1 MIGFYNQTIPGR
13 SHIEDGAPCQD
24 ANGVTRLE
32 NGWIIAA
39 VAKGISGT
47 MNSAAAASVAV
58 VTSIRLLKEHSEL
71 INFSDAEALKA
82 LIYLSFFAAQQKIDY
97 YAEIN
102 GFSPQD
108 CDTTLTIAVYDGKR
122 VAYGHSG
129 YGGGILTLDEN
140 GTYRRLTPV
149 QIADTHDEKYSLRT
163 GRDKWSFGFSDE
175 ERVCSVLMATDGL
188 FDVFCPQI
196 LAMMSNPVDIHEV
209 RGYMDTGLWKFNTV
223 DELKSQKKLF
233 DEMLREK
240 FPTVTDDKTAVLI
253 VNTEVL
259 PKVKADKYYDKTDFE
274 AMSQC
279 ESDVLYYGSDGKEY
293 LLEDKILDIDADNS
307 SIYSVYNNAEI
318 FAVIYDDILGKVVS
332 RLSKIAS
339 VIDAAE
345 SRSAVKLLDV
355 PAVLYDRNEMPKGY
369 IKLIGRGETDYEKF
383 CRNPTID
390 LKQRL
395 KVAINL
401 TVALD
406 RLHNAGLIAG
416 DLAPAKIGIDGNGTV
431 HLSNCESYIVRNAK
445 KSDGFK
451 FDPSRV
457 DIVHMAPEIRSRIG
471 SKFLYY
477 RFSVETDLYSLA
489 FLIYRLLAFGNYPSD
504 SGDEDNT
511 DGEYK
516 SVQDVR
522 GYLPAKIVSL
532 FERALIAG
540 KTNPKARPS
549 ISDWY
554 FTMLNEYDS
563 IIQCEADK
571 KHYYWEEFEECPWCR
586 MDGRTSKSASASR
599 SPEVDERAEGIKGR
613 NVGGKAK
620 GRSNKSETKGK
631 TGIAG
636 KTVKSA
642 KANESVK
649 SSKAKESGKS
659 GKAKDTDVP
668 DVSEKSAGS
677 VKSDKAGKS
686 AKAGKSDKADKTDKS
701 DKSDK
706 SKKSDKADKSD
717 KSDSTKKSKKK

>member
-1 MIGFYNQTIPGR
+1 MIGFYNQTISGK
-13 SHIEDGAPCQD
+13 SHIEEGTQCRD

-32 NGWIIAA
+32 NGCIIAA
-39 VAKGISGT
+39 VAKGLSGT

-58 VTSIRLLKEHSEL
+58 VSSIRLLKEHSEL
-71 INFSDAEALKA
+71 IDFSDKEALRA
-82 LIYLSFFAAQQKIDY
+82 LIYLSFFAAQKKIEF

-102 GFSPQD
+102 GISPQD
-108 CDTTLTIAVYDGKR
+108 CDTTLTIAVYDGKS

-129 YGGGILTLDEN
+129 YGGGIITLDEF

-149 QIADTHDEKYSLRT
+149 QIGDTHDEKYSLRT
-163 GRDKWSFGFSDE
+163 GRGKWSFGFSDE
-175 ERVCSVLMATDGL
+175 ERICSVLMATDGL

-223 DELKSQKKLF
+223 AEHKSQKKLF
-233 DEMLREK
+233 DEMLRK
-240 FPTVTDDKTAVLI
+240 NFPTVTDDKTAVLI

-259 PKVKADKYYDKTDFE
+259 PEVKDDGYYAETDYE
-274 AMSQC
+274 AMSRC

-293 LLEDKILDIDADNS
+293 LLKDKILDIDADNS
-307 SIYSVYNNAEI
+307 SVYSVYNNAEI
-318 FAVIYDDILGKVVS
+318 LAVIYDDVLGKVVGQ
-332 RLSKIAS
+332 LSKIAA
-339 VIDAAE
+339 VIDAAAGN
-345 SRSAVKLLDV
+345 SAAKFLDV

-369 IKLIGRGETDYEKF
+369 VKLRGHGDTDYEKY
-383 CRNPTID
+383 CRNLTID

-416 DLAPAKIGIDGNGTV
+416 DLAPAKIGIDGNGMV

-451 FDPSRV
+451 FDPSRI

-471 SKFLYY
+471 NKFLYY

-511 DGEYK
+511 ERESE
-516 SVQDVR
+516 SVRKVK

-532 FERALIAG
+532 FERAFIAG

-549 ISDWY
+549 VSEWY
-554 FTMLNEYDS
+554 FAMVNEYDS

-571 KHYYWEEFEECPWCR
+571 SHYYWKEFKECPWCR
-586 MDGRTSKSASASR
+586 TEGRTSASASKSASKSVSKSTSKSTSAS
-599 SPEVDERAEGIKGR
+599 
-613 NVGGKAK
+613 
-620 GRSNKSETKGK
+620 KSG
-631 TGIAG
+631 
-636 KTVKSA
+636 
-642 KANESVK
+642 K

-659 GKAKDTDVP
+659 VKSSKAKEKDVP
-668 DVSEKSAGS
+668 YTSEKSAKSAGS

-686 AKAGKSDKADKTDKS
+686 AKAGKSDKTAKTDKSNKS

-706 SKKSDKADKSD
+706 SEKSGKSG
-717 KSDSTKKSKKK
+717 SAKKSKKK

>member
-1 MIGFYNQTIPGR
+1 MIGFYNQTIPGK
-13 SHIEDGAPCQD
+13 SHIEEGTQCRD

-32 NGWIIAA
+32 NGCIIAA
-39 VAKGISGT
+39 VAKGLSGT

-58 VTSIRLLKEHSEL
+58 VSSIRLLKEHSEL
-71 INFSDAEALKA
+71 IDFSDREALRA
-82 LIYLSFFAAQQKIDY
+82 LIYLSFFAAQQKIDS

-108 CDTTLTIAVYDGKR
+108 CDTTLTIAVYDGKS

-129 YGGGILTLDEN
+129 YGGGIITLDEF

-149 QIADTHDEKYSLRT
+149 QIGDTHDEKYSLRT
-163 GRDKWSFGFSDE
+163 GRGKWSFGFSDE
-175 ERVCSVLMATDGL
+175 ERICSVLMATDGL

-223 DELKSQKKLF
+223 AEHKSQKKLF
-233 DEMLREK
+233 DEMLRK
-240 FPTVTDDKTAVLI
+240 NFPTVTDDKTAVLI

-259 PKVKADKYYDKTDFE
+259 PEVKDDGYYAETDYE
-274 AMSQC
+274 AMSRC

-293 LLEDKILDIDADNS
+293 LLKDKILDIDADNS
-307 SIYSVYNNAEI
+307 SVYSVYNNAEI
-318 FAVIYDDILGKVVS
+318 LAVIYDDVLGKVVGQ
-332 RLSKIAS
+332 LSKIAA
-339 VIDAAE
+339 VIDAAAGN
-345 SRSAVKLLDV
+345 SAAKFLDV
-355 PAVLYDRNEMPKGY
+355 SAVLYDRNEMPKGY
-369 IKLIGRGETDYEKF
+369 VKLRGHGDTDYEKY
-383 CRNPTID
+383 CRNLTID

-416 DLAPAKIGIDGNGTV
+416 DLAPAKIGIDGNGMV

-451 FDPSRV
+451 FDPSRI

-471 SKFLYY
+471 NKFLYY

-511 DGEYK
+511 ERESESIREVK
-516 SVQDVR
+516 

-540 KTNPKARPS
+540 KKNPKARPS
-549 ISDWY
+549 VSDWY

-571 KHYYWEEFEECPWCR
+571 KHYYWEEFTQCPWCR
-586 MDGRTSKSASASR
+586 MEGRTSASMSNSTSKSASKSVSKSTSKSTPAS
-599 SPEVDERAEGIKGR
+599 
-613 NVGGKAK
+613 
-620 GRSNKSETKGK
+620 KSG
-631 TGIAG
+631 
-636 KTVKSA
+636 
-642 KANESVK
+642 K

-659 GKAKDTDVP
+659 VKSSKAKEP
-668 DVSEKSAGS
+668 DKSEASEESVKSAES

-686 AKAGKSDKADKTDKS
+686 VNAGESDKAAKAGKSDKTAKTDKSNKS

-706 SKKSDKADKSD
+706 SEKSGKSG
-717 KSDSTKKSKKK
+717 SAKKSKKK

>member
-1 MIGFYNQTIPGR
+1 MIGFYNQTIPGK
-13 SHIEDGAPCQD
+13 SHIEEGTQCRD

-32 NGWIIAA
+32 NGCIIAA
-39 VAKGISGT
+39 VAKGLSGT

-58 VTSIRLLKEHSEL
+58 VSSIRLLKEQSEL
-71 INFSDAEALKA
+71 IDFSDKEALRA
-82 LIYLSFFAAQQKIDY
+82 LIYLSFFAAQKKIDS

-102 GFSPQD
+102 GISPQD
-108 CDTTLTIAVYDGKR
+108 CDTTLTIAVYDGKS

-129 YGGGILTLDEN
+129 YGGGIITLDEF

-149 QIADTHDEKYSLRT
+149 QIGDTHDEKYSLRT
-163 GRDKWSFGFSDE
+163 GRGKWSFGFSDE
-175 ERVCSVLMATDGL
+175 ERICSVLMATDGL

-209 RGYMDTGLWKFNTV
+209 RGYMDMGLWKFNTV
-223 DELKSQKKLF
+223 AEHKSQKKLF
-233 DEMLREK
+233 DEMLRK
-240 FPTVTDDKTAVLI
+240 NFPTVTDDKTAVLI

-259 PKVKADKYYDKTDFE
+259 PEVKDDGYYAETDYE
-274 AMSQC
+274 AMSRC

-293 LLEDKILDIDADNS
+293 LLKDKILDIDADNS
-307 SIYSVYNNAEI
+307 SVYSVYNNAEI
-318 FAVIYDDILGKVVS
+318 LAVIYDDVLGKVVGQ
-332 RLSKIAS
+332 LSKIAA
-339 VIDAAE
+339 VIDAAAGN
-345 SRSAVKLLDV
+345 SAEKFLDV

-369 IKLIGRGETDYEKF
+369 VKLRGHGDTDYEKF

-395 KVAINL
+395 KAAINL

-416 DLAPAKIGIDGNGTV
+416 DLAPAKIGIDGNGMV

-451 FDPSRV
+451 FDPSRI

-471 SKFLYY
+471 NKFLYY

-489 FLIYRLLAFGNYPSD
+489 FLIYRLLAFGNYPD
-504 SGDEDNT
+504 NSGDEDNT
-511 DGEYK
+511 ERESESIREVK
-516 SVQDVR
+516 

-549 ISDWY
+549 VSEWY
-554 FTMLNEYDS
+554 FAMINEYDS

-571 KHYYWEEFEECPWCR
+571 KHYYWEEFTQCPWCR
-586 MDGRTSKSASASR
+586 TEGRTSASMSNSTSKSASKSVSKSTSKSTSAS
-599 SPEVDERAEGIKGR
+599 
-613 NVGGKAK
+613 
-620 GRSNKSETKGK
+620 KSG
-631 TGIAG
+631 
-636 KTVKSA
+636 
-642 KANESVK
+642 K

-659 GKAKDTDVP
+659 VKSSKAKEP
-668 DVSEKSAGS
+668 DKSEASEKSVKSAES

-686 AKAGKSDKADKTDKS
+686 VNAGKSDKAAKAGKSDKTAKTDKSNKS

-706 SKKSDKADKSD
+706 SEKSGKSG
-717 KSDSTKKSKKK
+717 SAKKSKKK

>member
-1 MIGFYNQTIPGR
+1 MIGFYNQTIPGK
-13 SHIEDGAPCQD
+13 SHIEEGTQCRD

-32 NGWIIAA
+32 NGCIIAA
-39 VAKGISGT
+39 VAKGLSGT

-58 VTSIRLLKEHSEL
+58 VSSIRLLKEHSEL
-71 INFSDAEALKA
+71 IDFSDKEALRA
-82 LIYLSFFAAQQKIDY
+82 LIYLSFFAAQQKIDS

-102 GFSPQD
+102 GISPQD
-108 CDTTLTIAVYDGKR
+108 CDTTLTIAVYDGKS

-129 YGGGILTLDEN
+129 YGGGIITLDEF

-149 QIADTHDEKYSLRT
+149 QIGDTHDEKYSLRT
-163 GRDKWSFGFSDE
+163 GRGKWSFGFSDE
-175 ERVCSVLMATDGL
+175 ERICSVLMATDGL

-223 DELKSQKKLF
+223 AEHKSQKKLF
-233 DEMLREK
+233 DEMLRK
-240 FPTVTDDKTAVLI
+240 NFPTVTDDKTAVLI

-259 PKVKADKYYDKTDFE
+259 PEVKDDGYYAETDYE
-274 AMSQC
+274 AMSRC

-293 LLEDKILDIDADNS
+293 LLKDKILDIDADNS
-307 SIYSVYNNAEI
+307 SVYSVYNNAEI
-318 FAVIYDDILGKVVS
+318 LAVIYDDVLGKVVGQ
-332 RLSKIAS
+332 LSKIAA
-339 VIDAAE
+339 VIDAAAGN
-345 SRSAVKLLDV
+345 SAAKFLDV

-369 IKLIGRGETDYEKF
+369 VKLRGHGDTDYEKY
-383 CRNPTID
+383 CRNLTID

-416 DLAPAKIGIDGNGTV
+416 DLAPAKIGIDGNGMV

-451 FDPSRV
+451 FDPSRI

-471 SKFLYY
+471 NKFLYY

-511 DGEYK
+511 ERESE
-516 SVQDVR
+516 SVREVK

-549 ISDWY
+549 VSEWY

-571 KHYYWEEFEECPWCR
+571 KHYYWEEFTQCPWCR
-586 MDGRTSKSASASR
+586 TEGRTSASMSNSTSKSASKSVSKSTSKSTSAS
-599 SPEVDERAEGIKGR
+599 
-613 NVGGKAK
+613 
-620 GRSNKSETKGK
+620 KSG
-631 TGIAG
+631 
-636 KTVKSA
+636 
-642 KANESVK
+642 K

-659 GKAKDTDVP
+659 VKSSKAKEP
-668 DVSEKSAGS
+668 DKSEASEKSVKSAES

-686 AKAGKSDKADKTDKS
+686 VNAGKSDKAAKAGKPDKTAKTDKSNKS

-706 SKKSDKADKSD
+706 SEKSGKSG
-717 KSDSTKKSKKK
+717 SAKKSKKK

>member
-1 MIGFYNQTIPGR
+1 MIGFYNQTIPGK
-13 SHIEDGAPCQD
+13 SHIEEGTQCRD

-32 NGWIIAA
+32 NGCIIAA
-39 VAKGISGT
+39 VAKGLSGT

-58 VTSIRLLKEHSEL
+58 VSSIRLLKEHSEL
-71 INFSDAEALKA
+71 IDFSDKEALRA
-82 LIYLSFFAAQQKIDY
+82 LIYLSFFAAQQKIDS

-102 GFSPQD
+102 GISPQD

-129 YGGGILTLDEN
+129 YGGGIITLDEF

-149 QIADTHDEKYSLRT
+149 QIGDTHDEKYSLRT
-163 GRDKWSFGFSDE
+163 GRGKWSFGFSDE
-175 ERVCSVLMATDGL
+175 ERICSVLMATDGL

-223 DELKSQKKLF
+223 AEHKSQKKLF
-233 DEMLREK
+233 DEMLRK
-240 FPTVTDDKTAVLI
+240 NFPTVTDDKTAVLI

-259 PKVKADKYYDKTDFE
+259 PEVKDDGYYAETDYE
-274 AMSQC
+274 AMSRC

-293 LLEDKILDIDADNS
+293 LLKDKILDIDADNS
-307 SIYSVYNNAEI
+307 SVYSVYNNAEI
-318 FAVIYDDILGKVVS
+318 LAVIYDDVLGKVVGQ
-332 RLSKIAS
+332 LSKIAA
-339 VIDAAE
+339 VIDAAAGN
-345 SRSAVKLLDV
+345 SAAKFLDV

-369 IKLIGRGETDYEKF
+369 VKLRGHGDTDYEKY
-383 CRNPTID
+383 CRNLTID

-416 DLAPAKIGIDGNGTV
+416 DLAPAKIGIDGNGMV

-451 FDPSRV
+451 FDPSRI

-511 DGEYK
+511 ERESESIREVK
-516 SVQDVR
+516 

-571 KHYYWEEFEECPWCR
+571 KHYYWEEFTQCPWCR
-586 MDGRTSKSASASR
+586 TEGRTSASMSNSTSKSASKSVSKSTSKSTSAS
-599 SPEVDERAEGIKGR
+599 
-613 NVGGKAK
+613 
-620 GRSNKSETKGK
+620 KSG
-631 TGIAG
+631 
-636 KTVKSA
+636 
-642 KANESVK
+642 K

-659 GKAKDTDVP
+659 VKSSKAKEP
-668 DVSEKSAGS
+668 DKSEASEKSVKSAES

-686 AKAGKSDKADKTDKS
+686 VNAGKSDKAAKAGKSDKTAKTDKSNKS

-706 SKKSDKADKSD
+706 SEKSGKSG
-717 KSDSTKKSKKK
+717 SAKKSKKK